1 MLGQQQTQLVAQ
13 NPATQANAAVDVPK
27 RNQDVSYLNIS
38 DSPSSNYTERAS
50 LRRFSSMSA
59 AKPTTKSTKSNK
71 SSISN
76 SSKKVTDWTSESS
89 SHNNKYITNS
99 SNSSSLTSAS
109 VARTSSIDDVPLEKS
124 YSNNFT
130 ESRRTTASAMLMS
143 FGSASNSFN
152 MTSPPTPYSTVDTEK
167 KTGLT
172 PSNSDTPSDDR
183 FMSPH
188 NISEPIQCCSL
199 TNPEYQIF
207 PSREELKKQEQDR
220 DFRYLKN
227 VPDFT
232 IKNAFGSIQWNGK
245 VDVSGVDLDKAIS
258 IEYGKVTVYGDNYP
272 EKPPVGM
279 KLNRAALI
287 TINLNSDE
295 PVTREDL
302 IESNEESGA
311 RFISYVYDESI
322 NKFRWIFSVEHFS
335 SHGLSGK
342 LSSKKAASENN
353 SAGFFI
359 SGGSSVS
366 ANLSAIFGTPSA
378 PISGGSIAPTP
389 SVPANTVP
397 SSSSPRNTPIRANA
411 PVISHV
417 IDTSARTAPVISLD
431 SSKSSSMKILKETI
445 KSKPHQADRSFFLR
459 GSFRVG
465 WGVNGVLA
473 HVGRNRLFN
482 EADKDVPAAN
492 SVRLEHVDTLRW
504 SKKQSP
510 AATVQFDKVLDKVRT
525 FSKIKG
531 DLSGAKYFSVPDGT
545 SNDSTEYKLYLD
557 MLLSIMKE
565 YRQQKDQSRV
575 DLMALQVTEL
585 VNAVLGQEEPNRPS
599 ADSVAPP
606 VEGNSCAKY
615 YINWNLQDERRSELI
630 SRWLSAVCQNEVDAK
645 MPAELQPYRRI
656 FDELSCRR
664 IPKAIDLAMEAGLY
678 RLATIIAQVDGT
690 SCDTILINQIYEWS
704 DMDVLKE
711 DNKLFHSELRNIYLL
726 LSGSEAVEVTNIGW
740 RRALGVLYWY
750 TSPFEWSQM
759 DHNSQLRSNRF
770 MLALQKYDE
779 ILSENEVDR
788 PEPKWKNDAD
798 RLGSRVREDGLF
810 HLLKLLI
817 CSPNG
822 GITNATSVLRNEGYT
837 RDPLD
842 YRISYLVLTFLSAA
856 RVGNISDA
864 SAAIVTQHL
873 MHQLLSMN
881 LVKEAIFIGMQI
893 PEGSKRKLVV
903 KEIINRAISFDGAA
917 ATDSSPTSLF
927 ASIDGWLASSSVWKY
942 VTIDLQVP
950 KEWVYEGLAYYFR
963 NSFNESKRGMPQPLI
978 SAREKCVAREVYC
991 LQKAGMHAEAV
1002 GVLNKQLCMWYL
1014 HPVDQKKEAVG
1025 EQHVLMS
1032 HLLSEYP
1039 AVTRG
1044 KLGIKGPV
1052 DWLFIDYFYIA
1063 KRKYNGEILSN
1074 DDEVI
1079 KLYEKI
1085 YTANAADELAIPSL
1099 TSAVRCTIGETLLKL
1114 NRAPTTD
1121 SYRRIMSNYSLQNNS
1136 CKVDFNIKQLLDV
1149 ELAASLRRAC
1159 ERA

>member
-1 MLGQQQTQLVAQ
+1 MFGQQQTQLVAQ

-89 SHNNKYITNS
+89 SHNDKYITNS

-779 ILSENEVDR
+779 ILSDNQVDR

-1014 HPVDQKKEAVG
+1014 HPVDQKEGVG